1 MPGSWD
7 IFAIVGLALAVILL
21 AFIFLLPS
29 ERSPSQR
36 RSVQWRREQPDETKD
51 WKTTCLHLEKHIHGL
66 REQQEKMKGR
76 ERFLERELAIQKQ
89 KARKIQDKMTQERGW
104 QQKEEGEK
112 ERRGQEAVKLKE
124 ELQQLEDEVQK
135 EHGERLRAE
144 REFKESKD
152 LLASMTTERRGLEA
166 RIAKLEAE
174 LDKALKDNK
183 VLSVQNAKLSQ
194 QHDDATWIAKS
205 EYIKLEQQLRNLE
218 KDYQRFR
225 DQLRREQS

>member
-7 IFAIVGLALAVILL
+7 IFAIIGLALAVILL

-29 ERSPSQR
+29 ERGPAHR
-36 RSVQWRREQPDETKD
+36 RSTQWRRESNDETKD
-51 WKTTCLHLEKHIHGL
+51 WKSTCLHLEKHIHGL
-66 REQQEKMKGR
+66 RAQQEKMRNR

-89 KARKIQDKMTQERGW
+89 KARKMQEKITQERGW

-112 ERRGQEAVKLKE
+112 ERRGQEVLKLKE
-124 ELQQLEDEVQK
+124 ELRKIEEETQK

-144 REFKESKD
+144 REVKESKD
-152 LLASMTTERRGLEA
+152 LLASMSVERRGLEA

-174 LDKALKDNK
+174 LDKVLKDNK
-183 VLSVQNAKLSQ
+183 ALSVQNAKLSQ
-194 QHDDATWIAKS
+194 QHDEATWIAKS

-218 KDYQRFR
+218 KEYHRFR
-225 DQLRREQS
+225 DQLRREQA